1 MLCRFIFLRSMI
13 LLARKN
19 VTFYR
24 LRLRFE
30 YYFGE
35 NKNKVL
41 TTYSDV

>member
-1 MLCRFIFLRSMI
+1 MI
-13 LLARKN
+13 LIARKN

-30 YYFGE
+30 YYSGE

>member
-1 MLCRFIFLRSMI
+1 MI
-13 LLARKN
+13 LIARKN

-35 NKNKVL
+35 KQNKVL